1 MDFAT
6 LSERIAT
13 GRIGRTLSRLVPAT
27 AIWEREWD
35 VCCVLDGCR
44 LDLMCETAAA
54 GHEALPGPEAVDSL
68 WSVGSQSAE
77 WMDRTFA
84 PAYREEMAR
93 TAYVTGNPF
102 SSQSCEHIL
111 VTSDD
116 VLPLTD
122 ADFGVFHEA
131 WRDDWVDDDISTIP
145 PDSLTDAAI
154 AIWRRREELGIDR
167 VLVHYMQPHA
177 PFRSEPGW
185 FFGAADIEH
194 WGQIDAGDEDAVDAS
209 AEEELDLEDL
219 TPEEREALEAF
230 AEADDDDDSMNDPW
244 LRVRDG
250 DLPFEAVWAA
260 YRDNLEWVL
269 DDVARLLENCDG
281 RVAMTSDHGN
291 ALGEYGVWS
300 HPPGTPVPALRRV
313 PWVVREGADRGTC
326 EPALPDAIREGGGTD
341 DADASTGRGGDE
353 PEEDDDVESRL
364 EALGY
369 R

>member
-1 MDFAT
+1 MDLET
-6 LSERIAT
+6 VSERIAT
-13 GRIGRTLSRLVPAT
+13 GRIGHAVSRLVPAT
-27 AIWEREWD
+27 PIWEREWD

-44 LDLMCETAAA
+44 LDLMRELSAA
-54 GHEALPGPEAVDSL
+54 GHDALPEPDGVDSL

-84 PAYREEMAR
+84 PRYREEMAR

-111 VTSDD
+111 VTSGD
-116 VLPLTD
+116 VLPLEAD
-122 ADFGVFHEA
+122 DFGVFHEA
-131 WRDDWVDDDISTIP
+131 WRDEWVDDDISTIP
-145 PDSLTDAAI
+145 PAPLTDAAI
-154 AIWRRREELGIDR
+154 AIWRNREALGIDR

-185 FFGAADIEH
+185 FFGSADIEH
-194 WGQIDAGDEDAVDAS
+194 WGQFTDGESS
-209 AEEELDLEDL
+209 AADDDFDPDDLS
-219 TPEEREALEAF
+219 PAEREALEAL
-230 AEADDDDDSMNDPW
+230 AEAEAESDDETDSMNDPW
-244 LRVRDG
+244 MRLRDG
-250 DLPFEAVWAA
+250 DFSFDAVWAA

-269 DDVARLLENCDG
+269 DDVSRLLANCDG

-291 ALGEYGVWS
+291 GLGEFGVWS

-313 PWVVREGADRGTC
+313 PWVVREGQDRETC
-326 EPALPDAIREGGGTD
+326 DPPLPAGIREGGASGAE
-341 DADASTGRGGDE
+341 DADGGDS
-353 PEEDDDVESRL
+353 EEIESRL

>member
-6 LSERIAT
+6 ISGKIAT
-13 GRIGRTLSRLVPAT
+13 GRIGHALSRLVPAT
-27 AIWEREWD
+27 SIWEREWD

-44 LDLMCETAAA
+44 LDLMREVAAA
-54 GHEALPGPEAVDSL
+54 GHDALPGPEGVDSL

-84 PAYREEMAR
+84 PEYREEMAR

-111 VTSDD
+111 ITSDD
-116 VLPLTD
+116 VLPLEAD
-122 ADFGVFHEA
+122 DFGVFHEA
-131 WRDDWVDDDISTIP
+131 WREEWVDDDISTIP

-154 AIWRRREELGIDR
+154 AIWRAREELGIDR

-177 PFRSEPGW
+177 PFRSQPGW
-185 FFGAADIEH
+185 FFGSADIEH
-194 WGQIDAGDEDAVDAS
+194 WGQFTDGDDED
-209 AEEELDLEDL
+209 EIDLEDL
-219 TPEEREALEAF
+219 EPAEREALEAL
-230 AEADDDDDSMNDPW
+230 AEAEAKEDDDTDSMNDPW
-244 LRVRDG
+244 IKLRNGELAAD
-250 DLPFEAVWAA
+250 AVWAA

-269 DDVARLLENCDG
+269 DDVARLLANCDG

-291 ALGEYGVWS
+291 AIGEYGVWS

-313 PWVVREGADRGTC
+313 PWVVREGHDRGAC
-326 EPALPDAIREGGGTD
+326 EPALPDGIRETSTD
-341 DADASTGRGGDE
+341 DETATDGTE
-353 PEEDDDVESRL
+353 IESRL

>member
-1 MDFAT
+1 MDIAT
-6 LSERIAT
+6 LSGKIAT
-13 GRIGRTLSRLVPAT
+13 GRIGQTLSRLVPAT
-27 AIWEREWD
+27 PIWEREWD

-44 LDLMCETAAA
+44 LDLMREAAAA
-54 GHEALPGPEAVDSL
+54 GHETLPGPDSVGSL

-84 PAYREEMAR
+84 PEHREEMAR

-116 VLPLTD
+116 VLPLEPD
-122 ADFGVFHEA
+122 DFGVFHEA

-145 PDSLTDAAI
+145 PEPLTDAAI
-154 AIWRRREELGIDR
+154 AIWRNRHELGIDR
-167 VLVHYMQPHA
+167 ILIHYMQPHA
-177 PFRSEPGW
+177 PFRSRPGW
-185 FFGAADIEH
+185 FFGSADIEH
-194 WGQIDAGDEDAVDAS
+194 WGQFTDGEDADDDV
-209 AEEELDLEDL
+209 DLEDL
-219 TPEEREALEAF
+219 TPAEREALEAL
-230 AEADDDDDSMNDPW
+230 AEAEAESDDETDSMNDPW
-244 LRVRDG
+244 LRLRDG
-250 DLPFEAVWAA
+250 DLSREAVWAA

-269 DDVARLLENCDG
+269 DDVARLLANCDG

-291 ALGEYGVWS
+291 AIGEFGVWS

-313 PWVVREGADRGTC
+313 PWAVRDGRDRETCDPDLPEGIRERDADDATGADG
-326 EPALPDAIREGGGTD
+326 
-341 DADASTGRGGDE
+341 ADGDE
-353 PEEDDDVESRL
+353 IESRL

>member
-6 LSERIAT
+6 LSETIAT
-13 GRIGRTLSRLVPAT
+13 GRFGHALSRLVPAT
-27 AIWEREWD
+27 AVWDREWD
-35 VCCVLDGCR
+35 VCCILDGCR
-44 LDLMCETAAA
+44 LDLMCEAAAA
-54 GHEALPGPEAVDSL
+54 GHEALPGPDGVDSL

-111 VTSDD
+111 VTSDE
-116 VLPLTD
+116 VLPLSE

-131 WRDDWVDDDISTIP
+131 WRDDWVDDGISTIP
-145 PDSLTDAAI
+145 PESLTDAAI
-154 AIWRRREELGIDR
+154 AIWRRREELGVDR

-177 PFRSEPGW
+177 PFRSRPEW
-185 FFGAADIEH
+185 FFGSADIEH
-194 WGQIDAGDEDAVDAS
+194 WGQFADGEDGDDPADEN
-209 AEEELDLEDL
+209 LDLEDL
-219 TPEEREALEAF
+219 TAEEREALEAF
-230 AEADDDDDSMNDPW
+230 AEADDDEGSMNDPW

-250 DLPFEAVWAA
+250 DLAFEAVWRA

-291 ALGEYGVWS
+291 ALGELGVWS

-313 PWVVREGADRGTC
+313 PWVVREGKDLGTC
-326 EPALPDAIREGGGTD
+326 DPALPDAVREGDEAGAQQD
-341 DADASTGRGGDE
+341 GRGSDGD
-353 PEEDDDVESRL
+353 DDDVESRL

>member
-6 LSERIAT
+6 LSAKIAT
-13 GRIGRTLSRLVPAT
+13 GRIGDTLSQLVPAT
-27 AIWEREWD
+27 PIWEREWD

-44 LDLMCETAAA
+44 LDLMREAAAA
-54 GHEALPGPEAVDSL
+54 GHETLPSHDAVGSL

-84 PAYREEMAR
+84 PEHREEMAR

-116 VLPLTD
+116 VLPLTAD
-122 ADFGVFHEA
+122 DFGVFHEA
-131 WRDDWVDDDISTIP
+131 WRDGWVDDDISTIP
-145 PDSLTDAAI
+145 PEPLTDAAI
-154 AIWRRREELGIDR
+154 AIWRHRRQLDIDR
-167 VLVHYMQPHA
+167 IVVHYMQPHA
-177 PFRSEPGW
+177 PFRSQPGW
-185 FFGAADIEH
+185 FFGSADIEH
-194 WGQIDAGDEDAVDAS
+194 WGQFTDGDDDDDV
-209 AEEELDLEDL
+209 DLEALD
-219 TPEEREALEAF
+219 PAEREALEALAD
-230 AEADDDDDSMNDPW
+230 AEDDADETDSMNDPW
-244 LRVRDG
+244 LRLRDG
-250 DLPFEAVWAA
+250 DLSYEAVWAA

-269 DDVARLLENCDG
+269 DDLTRLLANCDG

-291 ALGEYGVWS
+291 AIGEFGVWS

-313 PWVVREGADRGTC
+313 PWAVREGRDRGTC
-326 EPALPDAIREGGGTD
+326 DPALPTGLRQRGADGTEQ
-341 DADASTGRGGDE
+341 AEPHGGDI
-353 PEEDDDVESRL
+353 ESRL

>member
-6 LSERIAT
+6 VSERIAT
-13 GRIGRTLSRLVPAT
+13 GRVGHAVSRFLPAT
-27 AIWEREWD
+27 AVWEREWD
-35 VCCVLDGCR
+35 VCCILDGCR
-44 LDLMCETAAA
+44 LDLMREVAAA
-54 GHEALPGPEAVDSL
+54 GHESLPGPEAVDSL

-84 PAYREEMAR
+84 PEHRTEMAR

-102 SSQSCEHIL
+102 SSQPCEHIL

-116 VLPLTD
+116 VLPLEAD
-122 ADFGVFHEA
+122 DFGVFHEA
-131 WRDDWVDDDISTIP
+131 WRDEWVDDDISTIP
-145 PDSLTDAAI
+145 PAPLTDAAI
-154 AIWRRREELGIDR
+154 AIWRNREELGVDR

-177 PFRSEPGW
+177 PFRSQPGW

-194 WGQIDAGDEDAVDAS
+194 WGQFADGDDDVGDEDL
-209 AEEELDLEDL
+209 ELADLS
-219 TPEEREALEAF
+219 PEEREALEAL
-230 AEADDDDDSMNDPW
+230 AEAESEDDGDSMNDPW

-250 DLPFEAVWAA
+250 DLSFEAVWAA

-269 DDVARLLENCDG
+269 DDLTRLTANCDG
-281 RVAMTSDHGN
+281 TIAMTSDHGN
-291 ALGEYGVWS
+291 GLGEFGVWS

-313 PWVVREGADRGTC
+313 PWVVREGRDRETC
-326 EPALPDAIREGGGTD
+326 DPALPDSLREDVAGGEGED
-341 DADASTGRGGDE
+341 GADGGDGDE
-353 PEEDDDVESRL
+353 IESRL

>member
-1 MDFAT
+1 MDLAR
-6 LSERIAT
+6 LSEPIAT
-13 GRIGRTLSRLVPAT
+13 GRLGRALSRLVPAT
-27 AIWEREWD
+27 AVWDREWD

-44 LDLMCETAAA
+44 LDLMREAAAA
-54 GHEALPGPEAVDSL
+54 GHETLPGPDGVDSL

-84 PAYREEMAR
+84 PAHRAEMDR

-111 VTSDD
+111 VTSDE
-116 VLPLTD
+116 VLPLSD

-145 PDSLTDAAI
+145 PESLTDAAV
-154 AIWRRREELGIDR
+154 AIWRRREELGVDR

-177 PFRSEPGW
+177 PFRSQPEW
-185 FFGAADIEH
+185 FFGSADIEH
-194 WGQIDAGDEDAVDAS
+194 WGQFTDGGDVEGDDAD
-209 AEEELDLEDL
+209 LDLEDL

-230 AEADDDDDSMNDPW
+230 AEADDDEGSTNDPW

-250 DLPFEAVWAA
+250 DLSVEAVWRA

-291 ALGEYGVWS
+291 ALGEFGVWS
-300 HPPGTPVPALRRV
+300 HPPGTPVPAVRRV
-313 PWVVREGADRGTC
+313 PWVVRDGVDRGTC
-326 EPALPDAIREGGGTD
+326 DPALPDAISEGGDRDG
-341 DADASTGRGGDE
+341 AGGRASDE
-353 PEEDDDVESRL
+353 RDGDDDVESRL